1 MFTVFFILRI
11 ILNGRVTL
19 ELVLLGVLIAVAV
32 FLFAHFAFGYT
43 AFSER
48 TVLRY
53 LPLAVVYLI
62 NLMREI
68 IIASLSVI
76 RLILS
81 PSAKPDPVLIAF
93 DSHLP
98 TEFQNVVLANSITL
112 TPGTVTV
119 QMKDGH
125 FLVHCLRL
133 EYAEGIEESSFVKLL
148 RRVRLEEGK
157 K

>member
-1 MFTVFFILRI
+1 M
-11 ILNGRVTL
+11 
-19 ELVLLGVLIAVAV
+19 
-32 FLFAHFAFGYT
+32 
-43 AFSER
+43 
-48 TVLRY
+48 
-53 LPLAVVYLI
+53 
-62 NLMREI
+62 
-68 IIASLSVI
+68 
-76 RLILS
+76 ILS